1 MSVHGCRGV
10 VPLAAGS
17 AQLAAFVGRD
27 MLRGAFAA
35 IASSGIAARADLL
48 HLARD
53 ILSRQLP
60 LPPEPREVGFHR
72 LPLTP
77 EPREVGFH
85 RLPLPPEPREAKF
98 YRSRCNPLQRTM
110 QPSDRAS
117 ASART
122 ASLHPQVRTFHTVAA
137 GDCFL

>member
-17 AQLAAFVGRD
+17 AQLAAFVGRE

-60 LPPEPREVGFHR
+60 LPPEPREVGIFRFSNCRNPVHKR
-72 LPLTP
+72 VIHPDEQVHLP
-77 EPREVGFH
+77 R
-85 RLPLPPEPREAKF
+85 AASK
-98 YRSRCNPLQRTM
+98 RSQGLSGR
-110 QPSDRAS
+110 
-117 ASART
+117 
-122 ASLHPQVRTFHTVAA
+122 
-137 GDCFL
+137 

>member
-17 AQLAAFVGRD
+17 AQLAAFVGRE

-72 LPLTP
+72 LPL
-77 EPREVGFH
+77 
-85 RLPLPPEPREAKF
+85 PPEPREAKF

-122 ASLHPQVRTFHTVAA
+122 
-137 GDCFL
+137 CFSSPTGTDVSHSSCRGLLPVTKKGQ